1 LIKNHQHHRRAH
13 GRKT

>member
-1 LIKNHQHHRRAH
+1 LIENHQHHHRAH